1 MFVFTTFVSLVSETK
16 PYRRVVS
23 LQIVEMHVNM
33 DCDGCEGK
41 VRRALEKLEGAYM
54 YVVARTC
61 FMITH
66 AMQIHQD
73 CMLDCSILLFLQEC
87 TT

>member
-1 MFVFTTFVSLVSETK
+1 MMFVFTTFVSLVSETK

-41 VRRALEKLEGAYM
+41 VRRALEKLEGVSM
-54 YVVARTC
+54 YV
-61 FMITH
+61 
-66 AMQIHQD
+66 
-73 CMLDCSILLFLQEC
+73 
-87 TT
+87 